1 MGDLISNIQEAYS
14 AQELLEK
21 IIRGLLE
28 IEVPDE
34 NYYIFS
40 DDDQFYL
47 VVFIPELEEGKKEII
62 ESMGFVSLEENLWIL
77 KKFEISLSELKE
89 CLLPKLIEL
98 QEYYWKQLIEK
109 FNRVNEKFHRICG
122 MQLFP
127 VTYQKFELPLKWN
140 SKLTLKE
147 EEFIVFIQD
156 MCRLFRE
163 GFREFFGQECGKRVL
178 DRLSSNYDFINTLGS
193 LRNYYGPTHDRSTW
207 NPQYIDRARSH
218 LARLSGSEYPSEW
231 HHFIRAQLGILIE
244 GSEFLEV
251 LEEEGLDE
259 LCELIRDAGEA

>member
-34 NYYIFS
+34 NYYVFS
-40 DDDQFYL
+40 DEDQFYL
-47 VVFIPELEEGKKEII
+47 VVFIPELEEEKKEII
-62 ESMGFVSLEENLWIL
+62 ESMGFTPLEENLWIL
-77 KKFEISLSELKE
+77 KKSEISLSELKE
-89 CLLPKLIEL
+89 GLIPKLMEL
-98 QEYYWKQLIEK
+98 QEYYWKLLIEK

-122 MQLFP
+122 TQLFP

-140 SKLTLKE
+140 GRLTLRE

-163 GFREFFGQECGKRVL
+163 GFREFFGQECGRRVL
-178 DRLSSNYDFINTLGS
+178 EHLSTKYDFINALGN
-193 LRNYYGPTHDRSTW
+193 LRNYYGSTHDRSTW
-207 NPQYIDRARSH
+207 NPKYIDRARSH
-218 LARLSGSEYPSEW
+218 LAQLSGSEYPSEW
-231 HHFIRAQLGILIE
+231 YHFIRAQLGILSE
-244 GSEFLEV
+244 GSEFLEM
-251 LEEEGLDE
+251 LEESLDE
-259 LCELIRDAGEA
+259 LCELVRNSGEA